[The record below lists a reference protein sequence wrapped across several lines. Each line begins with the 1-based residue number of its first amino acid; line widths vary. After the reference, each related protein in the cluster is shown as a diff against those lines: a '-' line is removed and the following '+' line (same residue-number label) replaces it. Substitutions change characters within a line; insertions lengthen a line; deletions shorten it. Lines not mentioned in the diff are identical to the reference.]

1 MTTLNDALAGEHAA
15 IFGYGALGAHLT
27 GPALLLA
34 QQAEAAHRARR
45 DALLVRL
52 ASASP
57 APAAADPAY
66 ALPFGVTDQASALR
80 LAVGIEERTGDVWKA
95 ALADAGG
102 DDRKRALDA
111 LTDCALRAARFR
123 RTAGQTPGTVP
134 LP

>member
-15 IFGYGALGAHLT
+15 IYGYGALGAHLT
-27 GPALLLA
+27 GPTLVLA

-45 DALLVRL
+45 DGLLVRL

-66 ALPFGVTDQASALR
+66 TLPFEVTDQASALR

-102 DDRKRALDA
+102 DDRRRALDA

-123 RTAGQTPGTVP
+123 RAAGQAPGTVP

>member
-1 MTTLNDALAGEHAA
+1 MTTLDDALAGEHAA

-27 GPALLLA
+27 GPALALA

-52 ASASP
+52 SSASP
-57 APAAADPAY
+57 APPAADLAY
-66 ALPFGVTDQASALR
+66 TLPFPVTDQSSALK
-80 LAVGIEERTGDVWKA
+80 LAVGIEERTGAIWRA
-95 ALADAGG
+95 ALAGVGG
-102 DDRKRALDA
+102 DDRRRALDA

-123 RTAGQTPGTVP
+123 RAAGETPGTVP